1 MNSLI
6 YRYPLLLFGSVFLF
20 ASDISFA
27 VDISPSKYQGG
38 TTNYIPN
45 KVEDSPTLFK
55 SPLKW
60 IFSSI
65 HSEAMN
71 RVNAPPNFKVELSTE
86 PKVFTPSSNA
96 PLKARMLAVNQGK
109 DKYILEFTSAQHY
122 DFIIHRKSGEEVYRW
137 SNDKTFSQQLSS
149 IVINRN
155 EKLVYEEELFS
166 SNGQALSLPS
176 GEYKL
181 MGKITSK
188 VPISVE
194 ASFQVLPS
202 LK

>member
-6 YRYPLLLFGSVFLF
+6 YRYPLLLLGNVFLL
-20 ASDISFA
+20 ASNSSFA

-38 TTNYIPN
+38 TTNHIPN

-60 IFSSI
+60 IFSNI

-71 RVNAPPNFKVELSTE
+71 RVHAPPNFKVELSTE
-86 PKVFTPSSNA
+86 PKIFNPSSNT
-96 PLKARMLAVNQGK
+96 PLKARMLAVNKGR
-109 DKYILEFTSAQHY
+109 DKYILEFASAQHY
-122 DFIIHRKSGEEVYRW
+122 DFIIHRKDGTEIYRW

-166 SNGQALSLPS
+166 SNGQVLSLPP

-194 ASFQVLPS
+194 ASFQVL
-202 LK
+202 L